1 MLAASEKECCGAC
14 GNGAAPPIVPGLV
27 TGWGLAA
34 SSKGATAAAWA
45 LAMWQVRCGLHLLP
59 IVPGLVTGRGLA
71 ASSCRVTAAATGRVA
86 AEVGIDVRPP
96 SAPLFGRTEGIGCVP
111 MQNLLLLE
119 ELKSLGV
126 CPCRI
131 YYFWQKRRHWVC
143 AHAEFIT
150 FGRTEGIGCV
160 PMQNLLP
167 FAELKAL
174 GVCPCKIY
182 NFWQN

>member
-1 MLAASEKECCGAC
+1 MLGVAENECCGAR
-14 GNGAAPPIVPGLV
+14 GTGATPPIVPGLV

-59 IVPGLVTGRGLA
+59 IVPELVTGRGLA

-86 AEVGIDVRPP
+86 AEVGMDVRPP
-96 SAPLFGRTEGIGCVP
+96 SVLLLGRTEGTGCMP
-111 MQNLLLLE
+111 MQNLLLLV
-119 ELKSLGV
+119 ELKAWGV

-131 YYFWQKRRHWVC
+131 YCFWQNRRHWVC

-150 FGRTEGIGCV
+150 FRRTEGIGCLQ
-160 PMQNLLP
+160 MQNLFL
-167 FAELKAL
+167 
-174 GVCPCKIY
+174 
-182 NFWQN
+182 